1 MLMYI
6 LTILLAAINLHIADP
21 STWTASDLKSYIGQT
36 VVFDVPIYVC
46 GHDEYGDGLQV
57 SPSRRFSP
65 TNQVF
70 PRSMEYNV
78 LVNRGIKGC
87 FYLTG
92 YPAGTPMRRTGEKVY
107 QLTAYVKDA
116 THLQWRSGTWTT
128 ENRREDLEKGLK
140 MSDIDMRG
148 EHTLLVCAMNCEY
161 YLTSSFGSGG
171 TMGPKNEAEHQK
183 QRAKV
188 SKALTLINADIY
200 GLVEVQQGDGA
211 LSEIAKDLNTN
222 LKSKG
227 RNYKIINSGTTA
239 NGTYTQSGYIYDANS
254 VSPIYAM
261 QSIDD
266 GVKDRKKMQVFE
278 EIATGEQFIYSIN
291 HFKAKSSG
299 GSGND
304 ADLGDGQ
311 GGYNE
316 ARTKEAMAVLRRYN
330 IFSQQV
336 HDEDLLIMG
345 DLNAYAKEDPITVF
359 LRRGMYDLHR
369 EFHADSSYS
378 YQFYDNTVG
387 YLDHAISSI
396 SLYRQITGMTAYHI
410 NSDESDQYTYDK
422 SNDQTMFRCSDHDPI
437 IVGLRLDKTRSNVP
451 TMNVNTWNV
460 LHEGADIVITNAMG
474 EKAAAYY
481 TLLRADGIVLQQ
493 GEITEKEQ
501 SIPKPAVSGL
511 YILTIYDGKGTINQK
526 KLWVN
531 K

>member
-6 LTILLAAINLHIADP
+6 LTILLAAINLHIDDP

-65 TNQVF
+65 TNQAY
-70 PRSMEYNV
+70 PMSAEYNA
-78 LVNRGIKGC
+78 LVSRGVRGC
-87 FYLTG
+87 FYLTD

-107 QLTAYVKDA
+107 QLTAYVKDD
-116 THLQWRSGTWTT
+116 THLQWKSGTWAT
-128 ENRREDLEKGLK
+128 ENRREDLEKGFK

-161 YLTSSFGSGG
+161 YLTSSFGTGG
-171 TMGPKNEAEHQK
+171 TMGPNSEAAHQK
-183 QRAKV
+183 QRTKVCSALAK
-188 SKALTLINADIY
+188 INADIY

-211 LSEIAKDLNTN
+211 ISEIASELNKRHTDR
-222 LKSKG
+222 S
-227 RNYKIINSGTTA
+227 YTIIRTGTVA
-239 NGTYTQSGYIYDANS
+239 SGTYTQSAFIYDS
-254 VSPIYAM
+254 KVVTPVGAM
-261 QSIDD
+261 VKIDD
-266 GVKDRKKMQVFE
+266 GVKDRKRMQLFE

-304 ADLGDGQ
+304 ADLHDGQ

-316 ARTKEAMAVLRRYN
+316 ARTKEAMAVMKKYN
-330 IFSQQV
+330 VFSQQV

-410 NSDESDQYTYDK
+410 NSDESDRYTYDK

-451 TMNVNTWNV
+451 TMDVNTWNI
-460 LHEGADIVITNAMG
+460 LHEGADIVITNAIG

>member
-6 LTILLAAINLHIADP
+6 LTILLAAINLHIDDP

-46 GHDEYGDGLQV
+46 GHDERGDGLQV

-65 TNQVF
+65 TNQAY
-70 PRSMEYNV
+70 PMSMEYNA
-78 LVNRGIKGC
+78 LVSRGVRGC

-107 QLTAYVKDA
+107 QLTAYVKDD
-116 THLQWRSGTWTT
+116 THLQWKSGTWAT
-128 ENRREDLEKGLK
+128 ENRREDLEKGFK

-161 YLTSSFGSGG
+161 YLTSSFGTGG
-171 TMGPKNEAEHQK
+171 TMGPKNEAEHLK
-183 QRAKV
+183 QRTKVCSALAK
-188 SKALTLINADIY
+188 INADIY

-211 LSEIAKDLNTN
+211 ISEIASELNKRHTDR
-222 LKSKG
+222 S
-227 RNYKIINSGTTA
+227 YTIIRTRTVAS
-239 NGTYTQSGYIYDANS
+239 GTYTQSAFIYDS
-254 VSPIYAM
+254 TVVTPVGEM
-261 QSIDD
+261 VKIDD
-266 GVKDRKKMQVFE
+266 GVKDRKRMQLFE

-291 HFKAKSSG
+291 HFKAKSGSG
-299 GSGND
+299 TGND
-304 ADLGDGQ
+304 ADQHDGQ
-311 GGYNE
+311 GGFNE
-316 ARTKEAMAVLRRYN
+316 ARTKEAMAVIKKYN
-330 IFSQQV
+330 VFSQQV

-378 YQFYDNTVG
+378 YTYSSQAG
-387 YLDHAISSI
+387 YLDHAISSR
-396 SLYRQITGMTAYHI
+396 SLYHQITGMTAYHI
-410 NSDESDQYTYDK
+410 NSDESDDYTYNGHK
-422 SNDQTMFRCSDHDPI
+422 SDNSMFRCSDHDPI
-437 IVGLRLDKTRSNVP
+437 IVGLRLDKTRSSVP
-451 TMNVNTWNV
+451 TMDVF
-460 LHEGADIVITNAMG
+460 HEGSNIVIANAMG
-474 EKAAAYY
+474 EKAAYY

-493 GEITEKEQ
+493 GKITEKEQ
-501 SIPKPAVSGL
+501 FLPKPAVSGL